1 VKIMKDMTRTR
12 LIGIWF
18 SAVFVVVVAAM
29 AFGAAVTIGTV
40 ALLLAMCL
48 VPPVLVWMLW
58 RTGSP
63 ATIAE
68 VIHDA
73 EQRG

>member
-1 VKIMKDMTRTR
+1 MKEMTRSR

-18 SAVFVVVVAAM
+18 SAVIVVVVAAV
-29 AFGAAVTIGTV
+29 AFGAAVTIGTG
-40 ALLLAMCL
+40 ALLAAMCL

-63 ATIAE
+63 PTIAE

-73 EQRG
+73 EQRS

>member
-1 VKIMKDMTRTR
+1 MTRSR

-18 SAVFVVVVAAM
+18 SAVIVVVVAAM
-29 AFGAAVTIGTV
+29 AFGAAVTIGTG

-48 VPPVLVWMLW
+48 VPPVLVWLLW

-63 ATIAE
+63 PTIAE
-68 VIHDA
+68 VIHDT

>member
-1 VKIMKDMTRTR
+1 MKDMTRSR

-18 SAVFVVVVAAM
+18 SAVIVVVVAGM
-29 AFGAAVTIGTV
+29 ALGAAVTIGTG

-48 VPPVLVWMLW
+48 VPPVLIWTLW
-58 RTGSP
+58 RAGPP

>member
-1 VKIMKDMTRTR
+1 MKEMTRSR

-18 SAVFVVVVAAM
+18 SAVIVVVVAAF
-29 AFGAAVTIGTV
+29 AFGAAVTTGTG
-40 ALLLAMCL
+40 ALLVAMCL

-63 ATIAE
+63 PTIAE

-73 EQRG
+73 EQRS

>member
-1 VKIMKDMTRTR
+1 
-12 LIGIWF
+12 
-18 SAVFVVVVAAM
+18 
-29 AFGAAVTIGTV
+29 VTIGTV
-40 ALLLAMCL
+40 ALLLTMCL

>member
-1 VKIMKDMTRTR
+1 MKEMTRSR

-18 SAVFVVVVAAM
+18 SAVIVVVVAAV
-29 AFGAAVTIGTV
+29 AFGAAVTIGTGT
-40 ALLLAMCL
+40 LLAAMCL

-63 ATIAE
+63 PTIAE

-73 EQRG
+73 EQRS

>member
-1 VKIMKDMTRTR
+1 MKEMTRSR

-18 SAVFVVVVAAM
+18 SAVIVVVVAAV
-29 AFGAAVTIGTV
+29 AFGAAVTIGTG
-40 ALLLAMCL
+40 ALLAAMCL

-63 ATIAE
+63 PTIAE